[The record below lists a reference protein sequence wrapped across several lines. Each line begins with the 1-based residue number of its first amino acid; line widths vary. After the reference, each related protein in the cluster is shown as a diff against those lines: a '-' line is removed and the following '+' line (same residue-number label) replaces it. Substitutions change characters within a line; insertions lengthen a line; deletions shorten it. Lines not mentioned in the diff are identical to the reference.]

1 MNKGERDYRAH
12 ALVLPYPTQGH
23 INPTLQFAKR
33 LVSKGLKATLVP
45 TIFLSKT
52 TEIEPSPVAVEPIS
66 DGWDETGYAE
76 AGSVDAYLKRME
88 TVASRTLAELIH
100 RQAQSGNP
108 VSCLV
113 YDSFLPWALD
123 VAKGLG
129 LTGAS
134 FFTQTCS
141 VSAIYYHVH
150 HGNLKVPLDVTAV
163 TTVTLPALPE
173 LGIPD
178 IPSFFSEVGSYPAYL
193 QLVLN
198 QFSNLEKADWVLFN
212 TFDKLEEQMVKWME
226 ERWRMIT
233 IGPTLP
239 SMYLDKRLEG
249 DENYSVNLY
258 KPDIAAYM
266 KWLDTKPTGSVVYIS
281 FGSLVKLS
289 EEYMEELACG
299 IRGSNNYFLWVVRE
313 IEKKKLPAK
322 LIEDME
328 DMGMIVTWSKQIE
341 VLAHEAVGCF
351 VTHCGWNSTM
361 EALCLGVPMVCMPQW
376 TDQPTNAKFVVDV
389 WGVGVRLKVDDKG
402 IVRREEMESCIKEV
416 MEGER
421 SEEIKRNA
429 KKWKEL
435 SKEAMDEGGSSDKNI
450 DEFVESFLKT

>member
-1 MNKGERDYRAH
+1 MAKGERDYTAH
-12 ALVLPYPTQGH
+12 VLVLPYPAQGH

-33 LVSKGLKATLVP
+33 LVSRGLKATLVT
-45 TIFLSKT
+45 TIFISKT
-52 TEIEPSPVAVEPIS
+52 IEIEPGPVGVEPIS
-66 DGWDETGYAE
+66 DGCDEAGYAE
-76 AGSVDAYLKRME
+76 AGSVEAYLERLE
-88 TVASRTLAELIH
+88 AVGQRTLAELLDK
-100 RQAQSGNP
+100 QAQAGHP

-113 YDSFLPWALD
+113 YDSFLTWALG

-141 VSAIYYHVH
+141 VSAVHYHVY
-150 HGNLKVPLDVTAV
+150 HGNLKVPVDVL
-163 TTVTLPALPE
+163 TTVTLPALPA
-173 LGIPD
+173 LGISDVPG
-178 IPSFFSEVGSYPAYL
+178 FFSDVLSYPGYMKL
-193 QLVLN
+193 LLN
-198 QFSNLEKADWVLFN
+198 QFSNLENADWVLFN

-258 KPDIAAYM
+258 KQDIAAYM

-281 FGSLVKLS
+281 FGSLVELS
-289 EEYMEELACG
+289 EEHMEELACG
-299 IRGSNNYFLWVVRE
+299 IRGSNKYFLWVVRE

-328 DMGMIVTWSKQIE
+328 DKGMIVTWSKQIE

-450 DEFVESFLKT
+450 DEFVASFLKT